1 MCSGLG
7 GYLASLVPDS
17 RISFPLDYGFRRLFN
32 VVQKVILFLLAVK
45 TQIFA
50 ILDNLVHRLRTQS
63 NVVTLRAA
71 NVGMLVCTMFP
82 GNLGILRIAE
92 TQLTAVLF
100 GALTSSSWQWLWYS
114 VLKYLLPSR
123 SDLLSSSATSF
134 FRPIWLS
141 QIVAAMLSKPLS
153 DFWQLSQI
161 LVCNLLAGWGAT
173 FATGHRYCFDSQ
185 KALSSWVYV
194 PTRNKMIPLWSLIDD
209 YWAVS

>member
-1 MCSGLG
+1 MCSGQALG

-17 RISFPLDYGFRRLFN
+17 RISFPLDYGFRRFFN

-50 ILDNLVHRLRTQS
+50 ILNNLVHRLRTQS

-71 NVGMLVCTMFP
+71 KRMLVCTMFP

-92 TQLTAVLF
+92 TQLTAVMV

-134 FRPIWLS
+134 FRPNWLS
-141 QIVAAMLSKPLS
+141 PSTIRSSRCYVVQATKWILLRGFLYVKNSK
-153 DFWQLSQI
+153 
-161 LVCNLLAGWGAT
+161 
-173 FATGHRYCFDSQ
+173 
-185 KALSSWVYV
+185 
-194 PTRNKMIPLWSLIDD
+194 
-209 YWAVS
+209 

>member
-1 MCSGLG
+1 MCSRLG
-7 GYLASLVPDS
+7 GYRASLVPDS
-17 RISFPLDYGFRRLFN
+17 RISFPLDYGFRRFFN

-50 ILDNLVHRLRTQS
+50 ILDNLVHHLRTQS

-71 NVGMLVCTMFP
+71 KRMLVCTIIP

-92 TQLTAVLF
+92 TQLTAVMV

-173 FATGHRYCFDSQ
+173 FATGHRYYFNSQ

-194 PTRNKMIPLWSLIDD
+194 PTRNKMIPLWSLISTP
-209 YWAVS
+209 Y